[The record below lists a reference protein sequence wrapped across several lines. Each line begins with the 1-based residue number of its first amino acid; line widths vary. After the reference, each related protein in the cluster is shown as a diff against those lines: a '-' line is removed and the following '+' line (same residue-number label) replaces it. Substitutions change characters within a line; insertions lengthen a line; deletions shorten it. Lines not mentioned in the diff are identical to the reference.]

1 MVEIEKTVYFGNL
14 LELYGNL
21 PSPVQKRIMQDYYEN
36 DLTLSEIAQNNK
48 ISRQAVYDAVV
59 KAQAKLSQFEEKV
72 GAYKEIS
79 RLKGIINGDI

>member
-14 LELYGNL
+14 LELYGKL
-21 PSPVQKRIMQDYYEN
+21 LSPVQQRIMHDYYEN
-36 DLTLSEIAQNNK
+36 DLTLTEIAENNK

-59 KAQAKLSQFEEKV
+59 KSQTKLSQFEEKV

-79 RLKGIINGDI
+79 RLKGIIDGDI